1 MPSFRLNKTQESIST
16 DSLKYSNWSVISYRQ
31 AENIV
36 FGFVILLIALD
47 AVLEDVEAG
56 RFSRF
61 FHVRQRPETDLIK
74 KFMFVI

>member
-1 MPSFRLNKTQESIST
+1 MKIRELI
-16 DSLKYSNWSVISYRQ
+16 LYRQ

-36 FGFVILLIALD
+36 FGFVILLISLD

-61 FHVRQRPETDLIK
+61 FHVRQRPETVINN
-74 KFMFVI
+74 FVIVI

>member
-1 MPSFRLNKTQESIST
+1 
-16 DSLKYSNWSVISYRQ
+16 VISYRQ